1 MYRGETKVRVRFYE
15 TDKMGYMHH
24 SNYARYYELA
34 RTEAMRDIAY
44 SYRQAEEDGT
54 FMPVVKIESKFIK
67 PLFYDDEV
75 RVTTLIKDM
84 PRFGMISFEHEFFN
98 SQNELVHQGTVVLAM
113 INSATNKRENGPAY
127 FMAQLGKHFDK
138 TNLL

>member
-1 MYRGETKVRVRFYE
+1 MYRGETQVRVRFYE

-44 SYRQAEEDGT
+44 SYKQAELEGT
-54 FMPVVKIESKFIK
+54 FMPVVKIESKFLK

-75 RVTTLIKDM
+75 RVTTLIKEM
-84 PRFGMISFEHEFFN
+84 PRFGMLSFEHEFFN
-98 SQNELVHQGTVVLAM
+98 QDNELVHTGIVVLAM
-113 INSATNKRENGPAY
+113 INSATNKRENGPA
-127 FMAQLGKHFDK
+127 FFIEQLKKHF
-138 TNLL
+138 